1 LSDWTLRRIKYRP
14 GADIRSPG
22 YLNSEIIHRFNS
34 THSAKAVERN
44 PIATGSLE
52 SAMSKSWRGKFLLIL
67 NIKSEISSAQAICS
81 LKSPTITNRE
91 VQNPIK
97 HFCSAT
103 TAQHRLKRFSVVE
116 IVNPSNAIPIF

>member
-1 LSDWTLRRIKYRP
+1 MVCLYLYTLLGLCVTLPR
-14 GADIRSPG
+14 
-22 YLNSEIIHRFNS
+22 
-34 THSAKAVERN
+34 
-44 PIATGSLE
+44 
-52 SAMSKSWRGKFLLIL
+52 
-67 NIKSEISSAQAICS
+67 
-81 LKSPTITNRE
+81 TITNRE